1 MKLNKHNTQS
11 NIGGCERGYDNLGQS
26 HSVHEFLINT
36 NALPRHEALTV
47 LEPCAEISSEETRRR
62 GRVSNMN
69 AAAEICREEKM
80 MSGKKGR
87 IHFPVHVELPKV
99 TMSLFRS

>member
-11 NIGGCERGYDNLGQS
+11 NIGGCERSYDNLGQS

-69 AAAEICREEKM
+69 
-80 MSGKKGR
+80 
-87 IHFPVHVELPKV
+87 
-99 TMSLFRS
+99 SLSCAC